1 MKKMRIKWGNVIM
14 LGIAVICIALILKD
28 TYMLTI
34 YSYISG
40 KTIGLTFKETM
51 KLHPLELERMVEM
64 YINLEKLKGGK

>member
-1 MKKMRIKWGNVIM
+1 MKKMRIKWGNVII

-40 KTIGLTFKETM
+40 KTIGLTWYGVATNVVAW
-51 KLHPLELERMVEM
+51 LYLDTVYEM
-64 YINLEKLKGGK
+64 IWR